1 MNDLNSNN
9 SKFISFYFHF
19 SHWTYD
25 VTGGYLHVI
34 DLQGVDR
41 SDKYILT
48 DPCIHC
54 YEPRFGNTNLGV
66 VGMKFFFQTHRCG
79 DVCEKMKLKKNR
91 FMKTTSSKFMSYK
104 GTKLF

>member
-1 MNDLNSNN
+1 M
-9 SKFISFYFHF
+9 SFYFHF

-25 VTGGYLHVI
+25 VTGGYLNVI

-54 YEPRFGNTNLGV
+54 YEPRFGNTNLGQ

-79 DVCEKMKLKKNR
+79 TVVAIKAVPFYLDVGPSFYSSLEMKREL
-91 FMKTTSSKFMSYK
+91 TQVTS
-104 GTKLF
+104 